1 MTAVGA
7 AADEFEFP
15 APAPAPADDLG
26 VLEEEADEGTL
37 EGDSPRLRSDERDMS
52 CSSHCSPTP
61 VTALDGELVVRVD
74 D

>member
-15 APAPAPADDLG
+15 APAPAAADLG
-26 VLEEEADEGTL
+26 VLEADEGTL

-61 VTALDGELVVRVD
+61 VTALDGELVVRED